1 MQTLLLDVAQWDLVL
16 DARGNI
22 AVASD
27 PYSLAQDA
35 ASAIKTFLGE
45 VFWDTTIGVPYLQQI
60 FGVAA
65 SLALVKAQLADA
77 ALTVPETTAAQ
88 CFITA
93 FTQRNLQGQVQ
104 VTSQTTG
111 QTAVMPFTVLNP
123 LPGGNA

>member
-16 DARGNI
+16 DANGNI

-65 SLALVKAQLADA
+65 SLALVKAQLTEA
-77 ALTVPETTAAQ
+77 ALTVPETASAQ

-111 QTAVMPFTVLNP
+111 QTSALPFTVLNP
-123 LPGGNA
+123 LPAGNA